1 MGEAALSP
9 PLHRARRPAN
19 LPCDAVVF
27 CPHLFLAVS
36 DSYLTVGGFPFALSI
51 AQRQQ
56 YLSAKELDRRDDA
69 GDAGKRPR
77 TISMHEIAKGSYC
90 SVKQEIR

>member
-1 MGEAALSP
+1 MERVVVPTEFDLKAFASPAKISFEAALSP
-9 PLHRARRPAN
+9 PLHRAQRTAT

-36 DSYLTVGGFPFALSI
+36 ISYLMVGGFPFALSI

-56 YLSAKELDRRDDA
+56 YLSAKEDR
-69 GDAGKRPR
+69 
-77 TISMHEIAKGSYC
+77 
-90 SVKQEIR
+90 